1 MLQTGTGRSAQ
12 VAEPFLHTHTRIRQR
27 LLKRLVGTASAQSQA
42 ERHTLNFLKILQ
54 EFSKI
59 PGQTP
64 RILEN
69 PPKIFKVSPKFYKYP
84 YNTGFADGLH

>member
-54 EFSKI
+54 ES
-59 PGQTP
+59 
-64 RILEN
+64 
-69 PPKIFKVSPKFYKYP
+69 S
-84 YNTGFADGLH
+84 